1 MDLFGNIFLNKF
13 FVVFEN
19 KTVFGKYEKKGLFF
33 SYFFKTVLENSF

>member
-19 KTVFGKYEKKGLFF
+19 KTVFGKYEMKACF
-33 SYFFKTVLENSF
+33 VLVFL